1 MAIQKG
7 GSKALGQKMKAL
19 KEIGIRKAAK
29 FILYSLAMGVFDFL
43 LLPMA
48 RAWFLR
54 FLGAQI
60 GKDVIIHRVRFFNYY
75 RTGFKGIKIG
85 NYCFLGNDV
94 LIDLADEL
102 HLEEHVTLSERV
114 AILTHTN
121 VGYKDH
127 PLQRFYPPIS
137 KPVFLA
143 KGSFVGI
150 NSVILPGVRIGEG
163 GFVSACSLV
172 NSDVAPYT
180 VVAGNPAKK
189 IKDLQ

>member
-1 MAIQKG
+1 
-7 GSKALGQKMKAL
+7 MKAL
-19 KEIGIRKAAK
+19 EEIGVRKAIK
-29 FILYSLAMGVFDFL
+29 FALYSLAMGVFDFL

-48 RAWFLR
+48 RVWFLR

-60 GKDVIIHRVRFFNYY
+60 GKDAIIHKVRFFNYY
-75 RTGFKGIKIG
+75 RKGFKGIKIG
-85 NYCFLGNDV
+85 DFCFLGNDV

-102 HLEEHVTLSERV
+102 HLEDHVTLSERV
-114 AILTHTN
+114 AVLTHTN

-143 KGSFVGI
+143 RGSFVGI
-150 NSVILPGVRIGEG
+150 NAVIMPGVRVGEG

-172 NSDVAPYT
+172 NRDVEPYT
-180 VVAGNPAKK
+180 VVAGIPAKK
-189 IKDLQ
+189 IKDLRE